1 MELGQIISS
10 YHYFTMNFQQEK
22 SPLNYV
28 RNIMKELI
36 VSTDLSDVTL
46 ICEDKK
52 QIRAH
57 KNILGVSSNFFREI
71 FKSDKSAHQMIYLR
85 GIQFSEMELIMH
97 YVYLG
102 EATFKEERIEE
113 FLAVAKS
120 LEIKGLQQKD
130 VSSKTVKSQKYNNQ
144 KNAQELEEPS
154 PMKNT
159 VFLKKGNIENSEY
172 SSVAES
178 QEIKGLKQKNV
189 AFKSTTI
196 KYNNPEHEEL
206 VSFIEALDEPSPT
219 ENAVF
224 LKKGDR
230 EVLRYSCGQCGKDF
244 VTQQVLK
251 THIESVHEGIMYD
264 CNQCDYQATEKS
276 SLRRHINRHNGNEYK
291 CQLCEFK
298 TRRKGYFNT
307 HIKSMH

>member
-1 MELGQIISS
+1 MTLSFDFDLFVCLQRGEMTSFSVLTKEELEQEVSPEEVDEQDACVGQEI
-10 YHYFTMNFQQEK
+10 
-22 SPLNYV
+22 
-28 RNIMKELI
+28 KEL
-36 VSTDLSDVTL
+36 
-46 ICEDKK
+46 K
-52 QIRAH
+52 
-57 KNILGVSSNFFREI
+57 
-71 FKSDKSAHQMIYLR
+71 
-85 GIQFSEMELIMH
+85 
-97 YVYLG
+97 
-102 EATFKEERIEE
+102 
-113 FLAVAKS
+113 
-120 LEIKGLQQKD
+120 QKD
-130 VSSKTVKSQKYNNQ
+130 V
-144 KNAQELEEPS
+144 P
-154 PMKNT
+154 
-159 VFLKKGNIENSEY
+159 
-172 SSVAES
+172 
-178 QEIKGLKQKNV
+178 
-189 AFKSTTI
+189 FKSATI
-196 KYNNPEHEEL
+196 NYNNPEHEEL